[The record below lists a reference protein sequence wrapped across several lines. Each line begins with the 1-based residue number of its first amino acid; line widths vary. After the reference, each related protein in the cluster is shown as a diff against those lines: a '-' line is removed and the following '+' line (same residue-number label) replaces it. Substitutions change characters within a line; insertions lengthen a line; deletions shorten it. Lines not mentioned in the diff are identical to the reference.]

1 MTSYCSAHFL
11 AAGLRM
17 RFFCSLLV
25 FFLNKTYGNVNKFTN
40 IRNFALLAFSFSTPL
55 LGWFKKP
62 NPFPQITNH
71 QLHLLLVELIAS
83 IKLFIVFVAFFEITT
98 SIYIVVLYYLYER
111 YSKVRSMV

>member
-1 MTSYCSAHFL
+1 M
-11 AAGLRM
+11 
-17 RFFCSLLV
+17 
-25 FFLNKTYGNVNKFTN
+25 FFLNKTRDNVNKFTN

-71 QLHLLLVELIAS
+71 QLDLLLVELIAS
-83 IKLFIVFVAFFEITT
+83 SKLLAFFEITT